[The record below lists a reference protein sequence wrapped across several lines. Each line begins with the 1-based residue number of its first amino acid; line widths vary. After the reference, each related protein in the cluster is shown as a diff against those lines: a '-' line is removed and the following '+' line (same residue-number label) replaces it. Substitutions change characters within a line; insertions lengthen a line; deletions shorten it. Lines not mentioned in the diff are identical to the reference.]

1 MKKVVSTVAALALAG
16 VMATSAFAATTAE
29 LQEVANKYKGTL
41 AGYGVT
47 AQEVDSL
54 VNALDASK
62 VDAARAEKAV
72 RDLEALVNNKTLNA
86 ADVQKNLDNAVAELK
101 AALGG
106 QVEIDYGMID
116 VNADGKVTLPNGVK
130 VTVNGV
136 TADTNPVAFEAEG
149 AAATTTPAAGNNGV
163 IKTTGLNTAG
173 VAAMGLA
180 VVSALGVA
188 AVKAKKG
195 E

>member
-1 MKKVVSTVAALALAG
+1 M
-16 VMATSAFAATTAE
+16 
-29 LQEVANKYKGTL
+29 
-41 AGYGVT
+41 
-47 AQEVDSL
+47 
-54 VNALDASK
+54 
-62 VDAARAEKAV
+62 
-72 RDLEALVNNKTLNA
+72 NNKTLNA

-130 VTVNGV
+130 VTVNGI

-149 AAATTTPAAGNNGV
+149 AAATTTPATGNNGV